1 MQSFVW
7 KPGIS
12 VSTASLGNSGV
23 IDTLNPFDHLDA
35 TESGWEYQPYEL
47 AGSSKRSR
55 RRRLVPKC
63 ANCACSICCA
73 LGICALVCPHGQAA
87 EQEIKSGTPLRRTA
101 AEHREFLTRQ
111 AEEDFVRHGFR
122 GLACAPK
129 CSSIQLAVA
138 TASRVESDSA
148 AKTALNVIA
157 ETKAFLDVNV
167 VVECPNGEE
176 VVTIARLD
184 TAANT
189 DVVSPKLATVLKSNK
204 VQWSTKGGA
213 FVEVCGASSVQP
225 TGFLSVPIAV
235 SSRQLGLPR
244 RLHLTIDACIM
255 DIPGQNEPS
264 GPGMLIGLPS
274 LLDSGLL
281 AAVILGA
288 STPVKAA
295 ADSNLEEDPVAD
307 WETLGR
313 DDPALVIAAAQVTEI
328 VMPEVGGTDAEQA
341 AIWQILN
348 RYKHVFGPPPVG
360 GSKLRPMSIELKPGV
375 SIPKPS
381 PARRVSPDILADIR
395 ADTELRIQNGWMRK
409 AVVGDKCRFASPVV
423 AVRQPGKTTRR
434 VCGDYRA
441 INDICLLHQ
450 APVKDA
456 REVYCSV
463 QRCQVLW
470 QG

>member
-1 MQSFVW
+1 MDFGAWHALPSAR
-7 KPGIS
+7 
-12 VSTASLGNSGV
+12 ASS
-23 IDTLNPFDHLDA
+23 
-35 TESGWEYQPYEL
+35 
-47 AGSSKRSR
+47 
-55 RRRLVPKC
+55 
-63 ANCACSICCA
+63 
-73 LGICALVCPHGQAA
+73 
-87 EQEIKSGTPLRRTA
+87 
-101 AEHREFLTRQ
+101 
-111 AEEDFVRHGFR
+111 
-122 GLACAPK
+122 
-129 CSSIQLAVA
+129 QLAVA

-176 VVTIARLD
+176 VITVARLD

-189 DVVSPKLATVLKSNK
+189 DVVSPKLANVLKSNK

-213 FVEVCGASSVQP
+213 FVEACGASSVRP

-244 RLHLTIDACIM
+244 RLHLSIDACIM
-255 DIPGQNEPS
+255 DIPGQDEPS
-264 GPGMLIGLPS
+264 GPGMLIIFPS

-288 STPVKAA
+288 NTPVKVA
-295 ADSNLEEDPVAD
+295 ADSNLEDSEDPVAD

-313 DDPALVIAAAQVTEI
+313 DDPALSRCVATAQATEI
-328 VMPEVGGTDAEQA
+328 VMPKVGGTDAEQA
-341 AIWQILN
+341 AIWEILN

-360 GSKLRPMSIELKPGV
+360 VSKLRPMSIELKPGG
-375 SIPKPS
+375 SIPKPA

-409 AVVGDKCRFASPVV
+409 AVVGDKSRCRFASPVV
-423 AVRQPGKTTRR
+423 FGSLARQLGECAATTAPSTTS
-434 VCGDYRA
+434 VCCIKRQSRMLERYM
-441 INDICLLHQ
+441 
-450 APVKDA
+450 
-456 REVYCSV
+456 YCSV